1 MNGAVA
7 KQAEKQPDTATC
19 RSLLADGS
27 VVTVTATRR
36 PRDGRAEVK
45 CSVPGAPALA
55 ARMQQV
61 ARLARHTEARYD
73 SRDQVVISMDR
84 TPGPQERDWELAVVL
99 ADRMVRGVVA
109 LHPASRSQAPLALGW
124 SEQWQRGRI
133 DGHDARTAPPGAL
146 LGGPGDLHHLGAL
159 SGQPDVSDSVSS
171 ARAWFPLH
179 SGGINDSLCW
189 VEVSVYPLERDAAGA
204 DEEAIAA
211 PGLDSARQLAVRQ
224 ALAGARHF
232 DGETAARW
240 RTTVRFG
247 QDGLQGNS
255 YELALVLADRL
266 ARGREF
272 VPRGRIIA
280 SGASKAWHAGQV
292 EGVEG
297 LGPKCALIER
307 EAAAGDRVLLPRAW
321 DPALPP
327 GLRDA
332 LRRKGASLAC
342 VERIGII

>member
-1 MNGAVA
+1 MSAGTGKLLDAA
-7 KQAEKQPDTATC
+7 SC

-36 PRDGRAEVK
+36 PRGGRAEVK
-45 CSVPGAPALA
+45 CSAPGAPAIA

-84 TPGPQERDWELAVVL
+84 APGAHERDWELAVVL
-99 ADRMVRGVVA
+99 ADRMVRGLLA
-109 LHPASRSQAPLALGW
+109 FGAPPLALGW
-124 SEQWQRGRI
+124 SEQWQSGRI
-133 DGHDARTAPPGAL
+133 DGHDNRNPPLEAL
-146 LGGPGDLHHLGAL
+146 LGGAQQLRHLGAL
-159 SGQPDVSDSVSS
+159 SGQPDAAGAVSS

-189 VEVSVYPLERDAAGA
+189 VEVSVYPLDPDVPPDEDAV
-204 DEEAIAA
+204 AA
-211 PGLDSARQLAVRQ
+211 PGLDSAGQLALRQ

-232 DGETAARW
+232 DAEARPRW

-247 QDGLQGNS
+247 QDHLHGNS
-255 YELALVLADRL
+255 WELALVLADRL

-280 SGASKAWHAGQV
+280 SGASRAWHAGQV
-292 EGVEG
+292 EAVEG

-307 EAAAGDRVLLPRAW
+307 EAGPGDRVLLPRAW
-321 DPALPP
+321 EGGLPP

-332 LRRKGASLAC
+332 LRAKGASLAL